1 MKNIPIFT
9 TPHGVAT
16 IVLREIPYSERA
28 YILPQSVF
36 ATEQELV
43 RECADFCR
51 AAGAE
56 QVFAKLD
63 AAVEGAAFQC
73 EIWELKR
80 TGPLPRPSRELELTR
95 VTAENCE
102 DYRRVYNKAFA
113 SVDNAAYCERADALK
128 LAEEGGWLY
137 MQDGEVLGLGQVQ
150 EDELRAIASVQKGL
164 GFDLAIAL
172 MRKLG
177 TEEVHLTV
185 ASSNTPALRLYERLG
200 FEKTAVRSRWYRIL

>member
-16 IVLREIPYSERA
+16 IVLREIPYSAKA

-36 ATEQELV
+36 TTHGELV

-56 QVFAKLD
+56 QVFAQLE

-80 TGPLPRPSRELELTR
+80 SGVLPQPNRALALTR
-95 VTAENCE
+95 VTEDNCE
-102 DYRRVYNKAFA
+102 DYRRVYNMAFA

-128 LAEEGGWLY
+128 LEEEGGWLY
-137 MQDGEVLGLGQVQ
+137 IHNGEVLGLGQVQ
-150 EDELRAIASVQKGL
+150 GSELRAIASVQKGL

-172 MRKLG
+172 MKKLNAD
-177 TEEVHLTV
+177 EVCLRV
-185 ASSNTPALRLYERLG
+185 ASSNAAALRLYERLG
-200 FEKTAVRSRWYRIL
+200 FEKTAVLSRWYQIL

>member
-1 MKNIPIFT
+1 MKNIPVFT

-16 IVLREIPYSERA
+16 LVLREIPYSQRA

-36 ATEQELV
+36 TSVEELV
-43 RECADFCR
+43 NECADFCR

-63 AAVEGAAFQC
+63 AAIEGTAFQC
-73 EIWELKR
+73 EIWELTHR
-80 TGPLPRPSRELELTR
+80 GPLPQPERELVLTR

-102 DYRRVYNKAFA
+102 DYRRVYNEAFA
-113 SVDNAAYCERADALK
+113 RVDNAAYCERVDAAK
-128 LAEEGGWLY
+128 LVEEGGWLY
-137 MQDGEVLGLGQVQ
+137 LQEGEVLGLGQVQ
-150 EDELRAIASVQKGL
+150 RDELRAIASMQKGL

-172 MRKLG
+172 MKKLD
-177 TEEVHLTV
+177 TEAVSLTV
-185 ASSNTPALRLYERLG
+185 ASSNAPALRLYERLG